1 MNIISLGFLAFV
13 LLTAA
18 VYYLLPLKLRPFW
31 LLAASLFFY
40 IYADIRYL
48 LFLLASILSCYA
60 GARAIQGR
68 TGRKKLVLLLVL
80 LFNLGL
86 LACVKF
92 LPYSLNLL
100 GLVLG
105 RELPQPRLLV
115 PLGISFYTLQALS
128 YLIDVYRGEIRCE
141 RRLWSFA
148 LYMSF
153 FPIIMQGPIC
163 RYSQLSPQLS
173 SPHRLDYRQLK
184 FGAQLMLW
192 GFFKKLVIADRAGLL
207 VNQVFDNYEAYAGL
221 SVFLAMCLYTF
232 QLYADFSGCVDISRG
247 VSSMLGISLPDNFRR
262 PLFSQSIQE
271 FWRRWHISLSSWFR
285 DYVYIP
291 LGGNRKGQFRKYLNV
306 LLVFA
311 LSGIWHGVG
320 MNYLFWGLLHGVY
333 QVTGALSRR
342 PREAV
347 LRRLGL
353 SRNSRALT
361 LPRQL
366 FCFLLVSFAFLFF
379 RAPGLM
385 AGMHMARAMFLG
397 SWLPQPVGA
406 LFSLGLDRPDMLVL
420 AVSLALLLAVSLI
433 QERQSLRE
441 LISRQ
446 RLPLRWALYLL
457 CLFAVLI
464 FGIYGPGYDS
474 AQFIYMNF

>member
-68 TGRKKLVLLLVL
+68 AGGKKLIFLLVL

-128 YLIDVYRGEIRCE
+128 YLIDVYRGELRCE
-141 RRLWSFA
+141 RSLWKFA

-173 SPHRLDYRQLK
+173 NPHRLDYRQLK

-247 VSSMLGISLPDNFRR
+247 VSGMLGISLPDNFRR
-262 PLFSQSIQE
+262 SFLIQASE
-271 FWRRWHISLSSWFR
+271 
-285 DYVYIP
+285 
-291 LGGNRKGQFRKYLNV
+291 
-306 LLVFA
+306 
-311 LSGIWHGVG
+311 
-320 MNYLFWGLLHGVY
+320 
-333 QVTGALSRR
+333 TALSRTLA
-342 PREAV
+342 AV
-347 LRRLGL
+347 
-353 SRNSRALT
+353 NIYCRAGT
-361 LPRQL
+361 SL
-366 FCFLLVSFAFLFF
+366 FNNNPSA
-379 RAPGLM
+379 AI
-385 AGMHMARAMFLG
+385 
-397 SWLPQPVGA
+397 QPDN
-406 LFSLGLDRPDMLVL
+406 FP
-420 AVSLALLLAVSLI
+420 
-433 QERQSLRE
+433 QSLFKH
-441 LISRQ
+441 IINSG
-446 RLPLRWALYLL
+446 
-457 CLFAVLI
+457 
-464 FGIYGPGYDS
+464 FGKW
-474 AQFIYMNF
+474 